1 MADLNQ
7 GKGKFYGVDSNVP
20 YSGTF
25 TGASKLA
32 QKVKVGGSE
41 NKPDGYVVDA
51 IDIDWGGLKLTT
63 ITPEWGTDTISSS
76 ESNAGKCNST
86 DATDN
91 TAGIKSSGFLLE
103 KISDSLSAIREFIG
117 HGNNIDNDYKDAL
130 SYNYDDD
137 TNSYNYDNVSEY
149 TVTGKLADALDKI
162 DDINEAIGEWFNTYN
177 RSMSSVIGDWQDT
190 TYSISEAISDIQHIL
205 GDASS
210 VDEIVSNIDAI
221 KAELEGAPMNSWTTL
236 VDKLDGL
243 GDETVASYVSNA
255 IDDALAG
262 FSTEPDWSYV
272 IGSDEDDDE
281 NSETIYGAKK
291 YADDVAASAA
301 YAVLGDRDNDTADD
315 DTVYGAKAYTAD
327 VRDEL
332 YGRDNDG
339 LDTSSYTICGV
350 VNYAKELST
359 TIDNI
364 TLAGFNVQ
372 RIEENNEGILVFTD
386 INSYLNPQ
394 DENPGESPTLPIEET
409 DPNGEYD
416 AD

>member
-1 MADLNQ
+1 MADSNTDQ
-7 GKGKFYGVDSNVP
+7 NIVKRKGKFYGVDSDVP

-25 TGASKLA
+25 AGATKVP

-41 NKPDGYVVDA
+41 NKPDGYVIDA

-63 ITPEWGTDTISSS
+63 ITPNWETATISST
-76 ESNAGKCNST
+76 ELNAGKCN
-86 DATDN
+86 DINATDN

-117 HGNNIDNDYKDAL
+117 HDNNIDGDYKDVL
-130 SYNYDDD
+130 SYENAD
-137 TNSYNYDNVSEY
+137 TSAY

-162 DDINEAIGEWFNTYN
+162 HNINEAIGEWSNTYN
-177 RSMSSVIGDWQDT
+177 MSMSSVIGDWGDT
-190 TYSISEAISDIQHIL
+190 TYSISEAISDIQNIL
-205 GDASS
+205 GDASNI
-210 VDEIVSNIDAI
+210 DEIVSNIETI

-272 IGSDEDDDE
+272 IGSDDDDKD
-281 NSETIYGAKK
+281 SDTIYGAKK

-301 YAVLGDRDNDTADD
+301 YAVLGDENNDTADK

-327 VRDEL
+327 VRNEL

-350 VNYAKELST
+350 VNYAKELSN

-394 DENPGESPTLPIEET
+394 EEGDENPG
-409 DPNGEYD
+409 
-416 AD
+416 